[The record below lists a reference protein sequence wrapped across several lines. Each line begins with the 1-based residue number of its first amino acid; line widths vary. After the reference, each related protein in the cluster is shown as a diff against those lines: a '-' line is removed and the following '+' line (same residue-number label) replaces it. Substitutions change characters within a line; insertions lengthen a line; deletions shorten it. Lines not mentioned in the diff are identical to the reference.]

1 MGLAAV
7 PFGTAQAK
15 DFEIK
20 VTQEYTCDP
29 NDPKSEKDGAM
40 HFEISVGKIGKD
52 PHVADIVWPHDK
64 EYPEPMGCPNGFMRR
79 YENELRVKKE
89 VHDALFGGA
98 FKEVFN
104 ALEWLYYQ
112 NEKDKLIGFFIR
124 ERRFFG
130 PNLLVIPSLKKRLM
144 GHFHLRSE
152 EEVERVFK
160 LFEEGKRAI
169 ELIEEDSDRNIKRV
183 QEMEGDKFEEI
194 RSKFYYPR
202 LNLPECCTCVMYR
215 FENIDDA
222 VIFWLMRDPYRL
234 VGRSVYALVIYA
246 FNKNVRVTSDIP
258 TVCIGAPEYTHIS
271 NEILS
276 KSFREFV
283 ISSFCIRRLSFFK
296 MPRFFIRQGHRPD
309 EIELNGENAAPDK
322 CDYFVQTDP
331 FGEKITDIWEK
342 GKRLNMDGIKNRK
355 FKDSKEI
362 VKFLEEKFG
371 KKQRN
376 KKKFTIYHNSSMHAL
391 KACIVVFCFYLHFF
405 SSAPINSLPIQS
417 PLC

>member
-1 MGLAAV
+1 MKNHIKNYIKIMGLAAV
-7 PFGTAQAK
+7 PFGTAQAE
-15 DFEIK
+15 DYEIK
-20 VTQEYTCDP
+20 VTQEYTCDR

-40 HFEISVGKIGKD
+40 HFKISVKKD
-52 PHVADIVWPHDK
+52 GEKPKVAKIVWSNGR
-64 EYPEPMGCPNGFMRR
+64 EYPEPIEYPEGFLRR
-79 YENELRVKKE
+79 YENELRAKKE
-89 VHDALFGGA
+89 VHDAVCGGA
-98 FKEVFN
+98 FSEVFN
-104 ALEWLYYQ
+104 ALEWLYYRD
-112 NEKDKLIGFFIR
+112 EKDKSIGFLIR
-124 ERRFFG
+124 SRNVGG
-130 PNLLVIPSLKKRLM
+130 PNQLAVSFLKRHLM

-152 EEVERVFK
+152 EEVGRICK

-169 ELIEEDSDRNIKRV
+169 ELVEEDSDRRIKSV

-258 TVCIGAPEYTHIS
+258 TVCIGVPEYMHVS

-342 GKRLNMDGIKNRK
+342 GKRLNMDEIKNRK
-355 FKDSKEI
+355 FKDLKEI

-371 KKQRN
+371 KKEEA
-376 KKKFTIYHNSSMHAL
+376 KK
-391 KACIVVFCFYLHFF
+391 
-405 SSAPINSLPIQS
+405 
-417 PLC
+417 